1 MAKDKLIQYDSNA
14 ANNLDCG
21 SVNLAE
27 NSMLPSDVNNYA
39 REIMSHL
46 KEFADGTSGINVLSL
61 TDDTD
66 TNQIKVQAPSS
77 VTTTTTFTLPDGD
90 GDAYQVLKTDG
101 SGTLDWVNV
110 AANPN
115 LIINGAMTVSQRGT
129 SQASVGYNGG
139 YFAAPDRFRFYNPT
153 QAVWTLSQST
163 EAPDGFSNSYKI
175 DCTTADTTVA
185 ADHTTLLEY
194 RFEGQDLQHLK
205 KGTSSA
211 LSVTASFWVRSA
223 KTGTYI
229 LEFRDGDNNRSISK
243 SYTVSSADTWEYKTI
258 TFDGD
263 TTGTLDNDNGNSMS
277 LLWWLAAGSD
287 YTSGTLQT
295 SWGTLTAANQAVGV
309 VNLGDSTS
317 NDWHITGVKLEVG
330 STATDFVHES
340 YGDTLAKCQRY
351 YYQIGPHTTT
361 ERFGV
366 DGLYSSSSG
375 AGLNIMFSHPAIM
388 RDDPDVTVGASFPG
402 TTTFTTDTQYIF
414 MTTTGHSAG
423 RVSCEISSGTTTVD
437 AEL

>member
-1 MAKDKLIQYDSNA
+1 MTQARDLADLAGA
-14 ANNLDCG
+14 AD
-21 SVNLAE
+21 A
-27 NSMLPSDVNNYA
+27 
-39 REIMSHL
+39 
-46 KEFADGTSGINVLSL
+46 GTITGR
-61 TDDTD
+61 
-66 TNQIKVQAPSS
+66 
-77 VTTTTTFTLPDGD
+77 
-90 GDAYQVLKTDG
+90 
-101 SGTLDWVNV
+101 
-110 AANPN
+110 N
-115 LIINGAMTVSQRGT
+115 LIINGAMTISQRGT

-139 YFAAPDRFRFYNPT
+139 YFNAPDRFRFYNPT

-243 SYTVSSADTWEYKTI
+243 SYTISSADTWEYKTI

-263 TTGTLDNDNGNSMS
+263 TTGTLDNDNANSMS

-317 NDWHITGVKLEVG
+317 NDWHITGVQLEVG
-330 STATDFVHES
+330 STATPFEHED
-340 YGDTLAKCQRY
+340 YGTTLAKCQRY
-351 YYQIGPHTTT
+351 YQRIQGIGTSQIEVATGVVSGSDRILRAMSDLKVTMRASPTLSASGLTGYDGSQNPTMTIQTSYSTPNQISLDMNNGSSLTTG
-361 ERFGV
+361 R
-366 DGLYSSSSG
+366 
-375 AGLNIMFSHPAIM
+375 AGIVL
-388 RDDPDVTVGASFPG
+388 VGANAANYFDAS
-402 TTTFTTDTQYIF
+402 
-414 MTTTGHSAG
+414 
-423 RVSCEISSGTTTVD
+423 

>member
-1 MAKDKLIQYDSNA
+1 MSKAAELAALIGSQTALSNR
-14 ANNLDCG
+14 N
-21 SVNLAE
+21 
-27 NSMLPSDVNNYA
+27 M
-39 REIMSHL
+39 
-46 KEFADGTSGINVLSL
+46 
-61 TDDTD
+61 
-66 TNQIKVQAPSS
+66 
-77 VTTTTTFTLPDGD
+77 
-90 GDAYQVLKTDG
+90 
-101 SGTLDWVNV
+101 
-110 AANPN
+110 
-115 LIINGAMTVSQRGT
+115 IINGALTVAQRGT

-163 EAPDGFSNSYKI
+163 EAPDGFANSYKI

-229 LEFRDGDNNRSISK
+229 VEFRDGDNNRSISK
-243 SYTVSSADTWEYKTI
+243 SYTVSSANTWEYKTI
-258 TFDGD
+258 TFEGD
-263 TTGTLDNDNGNSMS
+263 TTGTLDNDNANSMS
-277 LLWWLAAGSD
+277 LLWWLAAGSN

-317 NDWHITGVKLEVG
+317 NDWHIAAVQLELG
-330 STATDFVHES
+330 ETATPFEHRS
-340 YGDTLAKCQRY
+340 YGDELARCQRY
-351 YYQIGPHTTT
+351 FYKSSNALGSVYTSDDVGLGMTLPVTMRSAPSVTFGSTTNNVHT
-361 ERFGV
+361 F
-366 DGLYSSSSG
+366 G
-375 AGLNIMFSHPAIM
+375 AGDASYPTNTAFMVTTDSVKMYFQDGPT
-388 RDDPDVTVGASFPG
+388 RTVG
-402 TTTFTTDTQYIF
+402 TFAALNS
-414 MTTTGHSAG
+414 GSPVSAN
-423 RVSCEISSGTTTVD
+423 